1 MYWIELRFA
10 AGEMSSAP
18 RDDAI
23 APLPVS
29 EPGNGSVNARRWRR
43 ITYSREFL
51 LAVGSSEACK
61 APPAGVDMSKH
72 QDDATLW
79 SLEAASR
86 ACSFRAEPWRARSAG
101 RSGGSQGDLLQ
112 HARGD
117 RRFVS
122 NSSLLVLLRVNS
134 VYMIDWSAC

>member
-1 MYWIELRFA
+1 MCWIELRSV

-18 RDDAI
+18 RENDIVA
-23 APLPVS
+23 LPIS
-29 EPGNGSVNARRWRR
+29 EPGNDGVYVRRWKR

-79 SLEAASR
+79 SSEAASS

-101 RSGGSQGDLLQ
+101 SQGDLPQ
-112 HARGD
+112 RARG
-117 RRFVS
+117 RGES
-122 NSSLLVLLRVNS
+122 G
-134 VYMIDWSAC
+134 